1 MLMLNDIIGMDHK
14 SYNLAES
21 THLRHLVTNC
31 VVFYTVTCTKFLR
44 IMGRPPKEIS
54 TRAEPFA
61 AHPHVFVCSPSH
73 ILARTDDIMP
83 AVLEAHPFIVR
94 EPGSG
99 TLAALDRF
107 FEQHRITPPVAME
120 LESNEAVKQ
129 AVMAG
134 LGVSFLSLHTI
145 KLELDQE
152 LLCVLDVVGAPV
164 MRAWNLTYTLGKYLS
179 PTAEAFR
186 YFILERGEPFLIS
199 EFQEHHLN
207 LMQNTTK
214 P

>member
-1 MLMLNDIIGMDHK
+1 RRIRSSSGNRDRAHW
-14 SYNLAES
+14 
-21 THLRHLVTNC
+21 LRLTG
-31 VVFYTVTCTKFLR
+31 FSSS
-44 IMGRPPKEIS
+44 I
-54 TRAEPFA
+54 A
-61 AHPHVFVCSPSH
+61 SP
-73 ILARTDDIMP
+73 
-83 AVLEAHPFIVR
+83 
-94 EPGSG
+94 
-99 TLAALDRF
+99 
-107 FEQHRITPPVAME
+107 PPVAME

-134 LGVSFLSLHTI
+134 LGISFLSLHTI

-186 YFILERGEPFLIS
+186 YFILERGERCLIS
-199 EFQEHHLN
+199 ECQEHHLN
-207 LMQNTTK
+207 LMHNTIK